1 MLVTL
6 RQPRTYNIAQI
17 RSEIHPMRRLILLR
31 HAKTE
36 RDSPSGQDRDR
47 RLDPRGREDTAV
59 IAGYLAEH
67 KLVPGLALV
76 SPATRTRETWELLA
90 AALKSPPAV
99 DFVGGLYGADAS
111 ELLQIIRMASGRAGD
126 SDLQSIMVVAH
137 NPGLHELA
145 LALSGNATKTADRA
159 ALEDNLPTSGLA
171 AIKFAIDD
179 WNDVSVRR
187 GTLERFVSPQL
198 LRLQREGS

>member
-1 MLVTL
+1 
-6 RQPRTYNIAQI
+6 
-17 RSEIHPMRRLILLR
+17 MRRLILLR

-47 RLDPRGREDTAV
+47 RLDPRGHEDIAV

-90 AALKSPPAV
+90 PAFKPPPAV

-126 SDLQSIMVVAH
+126 SDLKSIMVVAH
-137 NPGLHELA
+137 NPGLHEFA
-145 LALSGNATKTADRA
+145 LGLSGNSTKTADRA

-171 AIKFAIDD
+171 VIKFSIDD
-179 WNDVSVRR
+179 WSEVSVRR
-187 GTLERFVSPQL
+187 GTLERFVSPRL
-198 LRLQREGS
+198 LREGN